1 MTKTEIKHPATFSKP
16 ILDQITAIVLDEL
29 TKTKFSV
36 DVLDPFAGTGK
47 IHMLENIHPRVRTTG
62 IEIEA
67 EWAMLG
73 PQCSHCGGAG
83 GGNVRTGMD
92 QTDFDWEDCP
102 DCWGTGCKTI
112 VGNALHLPEQWTNRF
127 HMVVTSP
134 TYGNRMA
141 DHHDAKDDSKRM
153 TYKHMLGRDLHPDNS
168 GQMHFGPKYKEF
180 HEKAW
185 AEVTR
190 VIKLPDRAHSFQV
203 KSPEIPRPFI
213 PAGDATLTLG
223 QDYSGGLF
231 VLNVSNFIRSGKEVD
246 VCQWHYDT
254 IIQMGYDLELERDV
268 PTARL
273 RYGQNHAA
281 RVTHE
286 KIFVFRR
293 TLNR

>member
-36 DVLDPFAGTGK
+36 DILDPFAGTGK
-47 IHMLENIHPRVRTTG
+47 IHMLENIDKRVRTTG

-67 EWAMLG
+67 EWAMMG
-73 PQCSHCGGAG
+73 PECAHCRGSG
-83 GGNVRTGMD
+83 GGYVNPSG
-92 QTDFDWEDCP
+92 DWEECP
-102 DCWGTGCKTI
+102 DCWGTGVKTI
-112 VGNALHLPEQWTNRF
+112 VGNALHLPENWTNRF

-223 QDYSGGLF
+223 QDYSGGL
-231 VLNVSNFIRSGKEVD
+231 
-246 VCQWHYDT
+246 
-254 IIQMGYDLELERDV
+254 ERDV